1 MRRPRLPLAGLA
13 GALIAGALLPL
24 AFAPFGVYGLAPL
37 SLAVLFALWY
47 RAANARQGF
56 ALGYAFG
63 LGQFGVGVSWLY
75 NSLHLFGETIAPLA
89 ALVTLLFVAFVA
101 LFPAL
106 AGYLALRLA
115 PAGMAERGGRSLLL
129 LFPGVWGLVEWLR
142 GRALGGFPWLDL
154 GASQTDSLLSGYGPV
169 LGEYGMGAAVTLSAG
184 AALWWVMGAARARW
198 LFAPLLLGLIWGGG
212 AWLGGLRW
220 VEADGAPIDVALVQG
235 NVPQMRK
242 FDPDVLDS
250 TLRLYWNLSR
260 QAADARLVLW
270 PETAIPT
277 VLSDVPGFMRVL

>member
-1 MRRPRLPLAGLA
+1 M
-13 GALIAGALLPL
+13 
-24 AFAPFGVYGLAPL
+24 
-37 SLAVLFALWY
+37 
-47 RAANARQGF
+47 
-56 ALGYAFG
+56 
-63 LGQFGVGVSWLY
+63 Y

-198 LFAPLLLGLIWGGG
+198 LFAPYWHDAHPDHVAASRLVEAARFWAKLTKTDMPHEPHYPQRILYYWVFRV
-212 AWLGGLRW
+212 LGGS
-220 VEADGAPIDVALVQG
+220 DG
-235 NVPQMRK
+235 
-242 FDPDVLDS
+242 
-250 TLRLYWNLSR
+250 
-260 QAADARLVLW
+260 
-270 PETAIPT
+270 
-277 VLSDVPGFMRVL
+277 